1 MSEKL
6 DLETFNRSLM
16 GKTKE
21 ESHLKFL
28 KSDLEATMAS
38 MIREM
43 INLVDALNKN
53 MPYHDILE
61 KINDMDKNCT
71 YLAQKIKEL
80 EGCEE

>member
-1 MSEKL
+1 MNEKL

-16 GKTKE
+16 DEMQK

-28 KSDLEATMAS
+28 KSDLEATRAS

-43 INLVDALNKN
+43 INLVDALNNN

-61 KINDMDKNCT
+61 TINDMDKNCT
-71 YLAQKIKEL
+71 YLTQKIKEL

>member
-1 MSEKL
+1 MNEKL
-6 DLETFNRSLM
+6 DLETFNRTLM
-16 GKTKE
+16 GEMKK

-28 KSDLEATMAS
+28 KLDLEAAMAS
-38 MIREM
+38 MIQEM
-43 INLVDALNKN
+43 INLVDALNNN

-71 YLAQKIKEL
+71 YLARKIKEL

>member
-1 MSEKL
+1 MIERL
-6 DLETFNRSLM
+6 DLEKFNRSLM
-16 GKTKE
+16 GEIKE
-21 ESHLKFL
+21 DSHLTFL
-28 KSDLEATMAS
+28 KSDLEAIMAS

-61 KINDMDKNCT
+61 TINDMDKNCT
-71 YLAQKIKEL
+71 YLTQKIKEL

>member
-6 DLETFNRSLM
+6 DLETFNRTLM
-16 GKTKE
+16 GEMKK

-28 KSDLEATMAS
+28 KLDLEAAMAS
-38 MIREM
+38 MIQEM
-43 INLVDALNKN
+43 VNLVDALNKN

-61 KINDMDKNCT
+61 TINDMDKNCT